1 MNKRYYEIEIFGD
14 EFNQLDKGI
23 YPSIAEMPDEY
34 NTEYLWI
41 TSQGK
46 KIVSEE
52 WPEDLFFKLKQDVTR
67 DTCLYNLS
75 RWLLFNKELCDSIKN
90 ANITGFQFLPV
101 KVYDMKGKIIN
112 DYSKVANVDNNSDC
126 MDLEKSIYVTYRD
139 FFGKESDIPQ
149 ISSDKIIRV
158 KKLVLKKEKIPETN
172 IFKLGN
178 MNRIISDEKF
188 VDLFTSHN
196 YSGLSFKEVDI
207 I

>member
-41 TSQGK
+41 TSDGE
-46 KIVSEE
+46 KIPLEE

-75 RWLLFNKELCDSIKN
+75 RWLLFNNELCDNIKK

-101 KVYDMKGKIIN
+101 KVYDMKGKIIP
-112 DYSKVANVDNNSDC
+112 DYGTVANVDNNSDC
-126 MDLEKSIYVTYRD
+126 MDLDKSIYLTYRK
-139 FFGKESDIPQ
+139 FYGKESSIPQ
-149 ISSDKIIRV
+149 ISSDRIV
-158 KKLVLKKEKIPETN
+158 HLKKLVLKKEKLPETN

-178 MNRIISDEKF
+178 MVRVITDEKF
-188 VDLFTSHN
+188 VNLFTSHN
-196 YSGLSFKEVDI
+196 YTGLSFKEVEVI
-207 I
+207 

>member
-1 MNKRYYEIEIFGD
+1 MNKRYYEIKIFGD
-14 EFNQLDKGI
+14 EFEQLNKGI
-23 YPSIAEMPDEY
+23 YPSIAEMPDKY
-34 NTEYLWI
+34 NTKYLWI

-46 KIVSEE
+46 KILKEE
-52 WPEDLFFKLKQDVTR
+52 WPNDLFFKLNQDVTR

-75 RWLLFNKELCDSIKN
+75 HWLLFNNELCDSIKN

-101 KVYDMKGKIIN
+101 KVYDMKENIIS
-112 DYSKVANVDNNSDC
+112 DYSTVANVDNNSDC

-139 FFGKESDIPQ
+139 FFEKESDIPQ
-149 ISSDKIIRV
+149 IPSDKIIRV
-158 KKLVLKKEKIPETN
+158 KKLVLKKERLPKTN
-172 IFKLGN
+172 VFKLKN
-178 MNRIISDEKF
+178 MKKIISDEKF